1 MTHTEIHPYMEPKK
15 YKHADL
21 LEYRLLFL
29 SLGLT
34 TSLLLVILAFQI
46 KTKSIKELTQLANT
60 NIAIEEILEIPPT
73 TITPPPPTIQ
83 LPKITE
89 VPDELEILEEVVVNF
104 DIEISTDT
112 KLEEIVLTAPSVV
125 EDDLEKADQIFIVV
139 EESAVPKGGM
149 AAFYKMAS
157 ENLHYPAQARR
168 MNVEGK
174 VFIEFVVDKEGK
186 IGNIVIVKGIGAGCD
201 EEAIRILKLSPDWQP
216 AKQRGKPVKQRIVLP
231 IFFKLAKP

>member
-1 MTHTEIHPYMEPKK
+1 MTHTDIHPYLEPKK
-15 YKHADL
+15 YKRADL
-21 LEYRLLFL
+21 LEYRSLFL

-34 TSLLLVILAFQI
+34 TSLLLVIIAFQI
-46 KTKSIKELTQLANT
+46 KTKSSKEVIQLANS
-60 NIAIEEILEIPPT
+60 NIAIEEILDIPST

-89 VPDELEILEEVVVNF
+89 VPDEVEILEEVVVNF
-104 DIEISTDT
+104 DVEISTDT
-112 KLEEIVLTAPSVV
+112 KLEEIVLAAPSV
-125 EDDLEKADQIFIVV
+125 DDDQLERADEIFIVV

-149 AAFYKMAS
+149 PAFYKMAS
-157 ENLHYPAQARR
+157 ENLRYPAQARR

-186 IGNIVIVKGIGAGCD
+186 IGSIVVVKGIGAGCD

-216 AKQRGKPVKQRIVLP
+216 AKQRGKAVKQRIVLP
-231 IFFKLAKP
+231 IFFKLANI